1 MVQQQYDED
10 RCEHV
15 SKLER
20 SCIVSR
26 RVPLTRDYE
35 SGGG

>member
-1 MVQQQYDED
+1 MVQQQCVED

-20 SCIVSR
+20 SCIVFR
-26 RVPLTRDYE
+26 RVLLTRDYE